1 MMNKTIKIFAHIG
14 IGNQIEFIPAMK
26 LLRKNGYQLY
36 TNSNVLEDLVPELL
50 HKTSKNSKKYDY
62 GIVLYSQGLPV
73 AMKAKKQCRKV
84 IGFPCSFKFSG
95 HRSVPLLSTLFYSNK
110 IKFNKNISEI
120 INNIN
125 LISYFGIKER
135 NIDYSLNISK
145 SPEKGVVGISAGSG
159 GNPQKR
165 WNKWPQLIDQLN
177 QKQIRLFGTEIDLN
191 ENIQKA
197 SRHQNV
203 TIIKT
208 DTIREAAIEIGKCE
222 LFVSNDNG
230 LMHLADILN
239 VPVVVLFG
247 MTNKLRNGPWN
258 NGKVVSL
265 DLPCSPCYRNGYI
278 NCIYKKNEFQCMN
291 IPVDLVLKAINE
303 MEKKNE

>member
-1 MMNKTIKIFAHIG
+1 MKRTIKIFAHIG

-26 LLRKNGYQLY
+26 LLKKNGYLLY
-36 TNSNVLEDLVPELL
+36 TNSKVLEDLVPELL
-50 HKTSKNSKKYDY
+50 HKTSKNSNEYDY

-73 AMKAKKQCRKV
+73 AMKAKKQCREV

-95 HRSVPLLSTLFYSNK
+95 HRSVPFLSTLFYSNK

-125 LISYFGIKER
+125 LISYLGIKER
-135 NIDYSLNISK
+135 DIDYSLKISK
-145 SPEKGVVGISAGSG
+145 NTQKGVVGISAGSG
-159 GNPQKR
+159 GNLQKR

-197 SRHQNV
+197 SGHQNV

-239 VPVVVLFG
+239 VPVVALFG

-265 DLPCSPCYRNGYI
+265 ALPCSPCYRNGYI
-278 NCIYKKNEFQCMN
+278 NCIYKKNKIKCMN
-291 IPVDLVLKAINE
+291 IPVDLVLQAINE